1 MVRGDDKVV
10 AKNKDDRCVVVL
22 DDAIILSNYRC
33 CEMRL
38 R

>member
-1 MVRGDDKVV
+1 MVRGDAKVGT
-10 AKNKDDRCVVVL
+10 KNKDDHYVAVL
-22 DDAIILSNYRC
+22 DDAVILSNYRC